1 MKEKYEKWGKFAGSL
16 KFVNLSNEEK
26 EQLSGFLGRDLKR
39 ENNITIT
46 MKQMEKALEKSR
58 FRDVTWKQ
66 ILETYYGKELVIK
79 KELLAEKQYEKEKF
93 FQDIVEK
100 YSNKKGKK
108 WFLYLMEVKK
118 DGYRTIIQ
126 QYEKNKEELSYLLKN
141 IFLAIKEMPVFYD
154 DEERLPV
161 FSTKIT
167 GNPHFFDDGTIGNQ
181 LLLSFLNYYF
191 GKEMGKKSKAEEKNY
206 LMYLGGILIDDLSNH
221 VLVYGING
229 ITKYGE
235 IHQGLEGYYR
245 EKEPH
250 YLTLQTLQ
258 KLKFLQGNPNVYII
272 ENPSVFS
279 LLIEKYPDIS
289 IICTNG
295 NIRISTWYLLDH
307 LRAKT
312 FFYNGDFDPE
322 GLYIAQK
329 LKERYKDKLYLWR
342 YTKENYESAM
352 SSIQV
357 SESRIRILNNI
368 VLEELEEVKEKLL
381 IKKMAAY
388 QEAMNWDMIEI
399 L

>member
-368 VLEELEEVKEKLL
+368 VLEELEEVKKKLL